1 MKKIFLTA
9 LTAIVLL
16 LALSYQFWIKV
27 KVDCASQ
34 YGSCPSDIVTILKQ
48 NQNKSLFAA
57 KRNIKKLF
65 SKNLTISEYAFQYRV
80 PNTLLVNLVVKKP
93 SFSVLDLS
101 TSKHIFVDYDG
112 NILEIGQSSVLPE
125 VRVQNQISTLGS
137 KVGQE
142 ILFALRLQKGVY
154 DMYQTK
160 QGSID
165 DNGLVVVLPS
175 QIKVIFPLQGD
186 VDLLLGSLRLIYSKL
201 ENSSEIS
208 KFSEIDLRF
217 KNPVLR

>member
-16 LALSYQFWIKV
+16 FALSYQFWIKV